1 MRKFDEPQPML
12 RLAFLAVLRPIVF
25 VIVYRILCKI
35 FVKILAMPLVFCYN
49 CKQVMFSVGG
59 CCSADCGHGVLGDML
74 VIWRFSRENDEY
86 EWH

>member
-1 MRKFDEPQPML
+1 MSRSRCCGLLF
-12 RLAFLAVLRPIVF
+12 FAVVRQIVF

-35 FVKILAMPLVFCYN
+35 FVKILAMPVVFCYN

-59 CCSADCGHGVLGDML
+59 YSSADCGHGVLVDML
-74 VIWRFSRENDEY
+74 VICWFSRENDEY